1 MTPMYSKVYV
11 KHLLTRIGE
20 LLIDNEHLVDS
31 ASKHKQWLDKAKL
44 KLKRD
49 TRESFDDV
57 FNDAAVSY
65 LIVHNQQWPEVMI
78 GDKLVAIRPL
88 MTTDLSSHCKIKYSI
103 HNSVYA
109 IQLDIVVKIDE
120 ITAINFDYA
129 SMTNLSMFTAFNS
142 ILRKFD

>member
-1 MTPMYSKVYV
+1 MYSKVYV
-11 KHLLTRIGE
+11 KHLLTWIGE
-20 LLIDNEHLVDS
+20 LLIGNEHLVDS

-78 GDKLVAIRPL
+78 GVTLVAIRPL
-88 MTTDLSSHCKIKYSI
+88 MTTDLSSHCKIKYAI

-109 IQLDIVVKIDE
+109 IQLDMVVRIDE

-129 SMTNLSMFTAFNS
+129 SMTNVSMFTSFNS
-142 ILRKFD
+142 ILSKFD